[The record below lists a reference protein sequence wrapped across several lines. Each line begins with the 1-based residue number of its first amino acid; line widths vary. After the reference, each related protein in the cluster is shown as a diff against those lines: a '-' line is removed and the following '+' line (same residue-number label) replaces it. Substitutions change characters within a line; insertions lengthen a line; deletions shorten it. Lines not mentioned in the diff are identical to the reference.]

1 MKTESGSRRATAT
14 CDIAARVNE
23 LAPGFLEGF
32 TPGDLAAILG
42 EATPQRFRARS
53 VIAREGH
60 RADKVFLMLDGLAR
74 TFTTTPKGEKIILL
88 WIPAGDLAGG
98 RAFLSKPMDYLLNT
112 ETVTDSLALVWP
124 RSAILPL
131 AKRYPRLLENAL
143 LIASDYLAAYRDI
156 HVAASHDSAS
166 QRVAQ
171 VLNKLAKGMGQR
183 GFDGTILN
191 VSNEELAN
199 EANVT
204 IFTISRLL
212 SKWQREGLLLKS
224 RERIVVRSPE
234 ELIRSVS

>member
-14 CDIAARVNE
+14 CDISARVTE
-23 LAPGFLEGF
+23 LAPRFLEGF
-32 TPGDLAAILG
+32 APCDLAAILG

-88 WIPAGDLAGG
+88 WVPAGDISGG
-98 RAFLSKPMDYLLNT
+98 RAFLSKPMDYLLST

-124 RSAILPL
+124 RNAILLL

-156 HVAASHDSAS
+156 HVAASRDSAS

-171 VLNKLAKGMGQR
+171 VLNKLAKRMEQR
-183 GFDGTILN
+183 SSDGTILN

-212 SKWQREGLLLKS
+212 SKWQREGFLVKS
-224 RERIVVRSPE
+224 RERIVIRSPE
-234 ELIRSVS
+234 ELIRNVR